1 MTPILDYLQNNTLPT
16 ERDAAQ
22 KLKATSAR
30 FTIIQGKLYR
40 MSFSGPYLICIKPS
54 QVKTILS
61 EIHEGECGNHS
72 RPRSLAHKIITTGY
86 YWPTLQ
92 ADCKEFTKKCDK
104 CQRFANMPNQ
114 PPERLIP
121 ITSPWPFMKW
131 GMDIVGKMPIA
142 PGQRIYMLALTDY
155 FTKWV
160 EAEAFHQV
168 RDT

>member
-1 MTPILDYLQNNTLPT
+1 M
-16 ERDAAQ
+16 
-22 KLKATSAR
+22 
-30 FTIIQGKLYR
+30 
-40 MSFSGPYLICIKPS
+40 
-54 QVKTILS
+54 
-61 EIHEGECGNHS
+61 
-72 RPRSLAHKIITTGY
+72 HKIITTGY
-86 YWPTLQ
+86 YWPTLR

-131 GMDIVGKMPIA
+131 GMDIVGKIPIA
-142 PGQRIYMLALTDY
+142 PGQRIYMLVLTDY

-168 RDT
+168 RDTEVKNFVWKNIICRFGVPHEIVTDNGPQFISFAFQDFYAEWNIKLTFATPRHP